1 MSSLNEGFW
10 WNDPW
15 FFLKNERLLRVFP
28 TSIRFRD
35 PESVNR
41 ASLLLVYVFVGAWL
55 VTGATSWLIYLVA
68 SLMLMYWYT
77 TSRDWFAARIK
88 QRGRCV
94 LPANGSQRPPLSG
107 PTRNLRPYEQRL
119 ADSLL
124 NRPGE
129 IEPRMPIEASKQ
141 RKAFARQMPLT
152 GDEVPFKQIYETG
165 GGRWNR
171 LRPVGR
177 S

>member
-1 MSSLNEGFW
+1 MEGFW
-10 WNDPW
+10 WSDPW
-15 FFLKNERLLRVFP
+15 FFLKNERALRVFP
-28 TSIRFRD
+28 TSIRLRD

-41 ASLLLVYVFVGAWL
+41 VSLLLAYVLSGAWF
-55 VTGATSWLIYLVA
+55 VTGDVSWLVYLLG
-68 SLMLMYWYT
+68 SLVLIYWYT
-77 TSRDWFAARIK
+77 TSREWFSARCR
-88 QRGRCV
+88 RG
-94 LPANGSQRPPLSG
+94 PASMPLSG
-107 PTRNLRPYEQRL
+107 PSRNVRPYQQRL

-152 GDEVPFKQIYETG
+152 GDEVPFSQIYETG